1 MPLGDTE
8 RQEWMDW
15 LLGGS
20 TGDQLG
26 LQFAEFSQ
34 EVGALSSLPVWLVHV
49 NDFINSLCEIMY
61 ILKRG
66 KERKDRWNGAVLNPN
81 EVVRGSYL
89 RPGST
94 TMDFPASQGQKVSL
108 RVAVTLECACVCCQ
122 MRIQAGG
129 CPGFLPDAA
138 GTAEIG
144 EVSGSLATAFLLSL
158 VSQSWSSKLSP
169 TPPHSHSPTL
179 PQLPTALGVFTR

>member
-1 MPLGDTE
+1 
-8 RQEWMDW
+8 
-15 LLGGS
+15 
-20 TGDQLG
+20 
-26 LQFAEFSQ
+26 
-34 EVGALSSLPVWLVHV
+34 
-49 NDFINSLCEIMY
+49 
-61 ILKRG
+61 
-66 KERKDRWNGAVLNPN
+66 
-81 EVVRGSYL
+81 
-89 RPGST
+89 
-94 TMDFPASQGQKVSL
+94 MDFPASQGQKVSL

-169 TPPHSHSPTL
+169 TPPHSHSPT
-179 PQLPTALGVFTR
+179 PAQLPTALGVFSNRTGRWRLELQVLCLSFEPGNWHLYREGSSYRKGEPRSHGYLPVSPLASPGPEPGTRVLLR